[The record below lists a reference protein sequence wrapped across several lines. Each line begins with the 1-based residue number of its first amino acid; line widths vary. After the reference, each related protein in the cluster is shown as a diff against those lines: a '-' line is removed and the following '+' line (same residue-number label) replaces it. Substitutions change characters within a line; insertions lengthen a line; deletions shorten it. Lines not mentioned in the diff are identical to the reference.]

1 MKKVALY
8 ARVSTK
14 DQTTEN
20 QVIRLKEYCRINN
33 LDYDLFEETESTRK
47 TRPVKAALM
56 QRLRGG
62 EYTSIIVF
70 KLDRFARS
78 TNELIMDVTELIN
91 KKIDFISISDNLD
104 FTTAS
109 GKLHFQILSA
119 FCEFERSLISERTFE
134 GLNRAKAEGKT
145 LGRPSGSKDKGK
157 RSKSGYYLREER
169 KKSSLVK
176 QRAGT
181 Q

>member
-20 QVIRLKEYCRINN
+20 QVIRLKEYCLTRN
-33 LDYDLFEETESTRK
+33 LNYDLFEETESTRK
-47 TRPVKAALM
+47 TRPIKAALM
-56 QRLRGG
+56 QRLRAG
-62 EYTSIIVF
+62 EYTSVIVF

-78 TNELIMDVTELIN
+78 TNELIMDVTELLN

-119 FCEFERSLISERTFE
+119 FCEFERSLISERTLE

-145 LGRPSGSKDKGK
+145 LGRPSGAKDKSK
-157 RSKSGYYLREER
+157 RKKSGYYLREER
-169 KKSSLVK
+169 KQSSLVK